1 MVIKIGSHIIN
12 KKHEIFISNEKKTLI
27 EDEICAFLL
36 ALSPIL
42 QHYQGIFEDLGITV
56 LLITCIW
63 YCLKLF
69 RVIRNI
75 RIPTMILGLLI
86 FQLYKSVI
94 HGSSFMGM
102 AYAFVMIFIYVVAS
116 TGLINLSFF
125 MRASCSIA
133 TLASILIL
141 VQYACYYLLG
151 FHLQLVPTKFL
162 LSEAE
167 QWILGAQTGLAGITG
182 KIGTLYRPSAFFLEP
197 SHMFLYVFP
206 HIFIMLFTPVKNRA
220 KMKKAIL
227 LSLGVVLTT
236 SGMGLLTVVFAWM
249 LYFGLA
255 SGSVNK
261 LSIKNLFKRKNFI
274 LVGIF
279 IAFAIFAIITI
290 PSVRE
295 SFLRIVDSSNQ
306 GAIAGRTRLSSELI
320 RTLSS
325 SGWIVGITNT
335 LEGIDFN
342 MPGFLATIY
351 KFGIIGVFLSYT
363 VYVYGIFKCKNAFFW
378 ISVFVVIISF
388 FCAHTHGTFY
398 MMYYVFTILY
408 GLKFNCLINSLKRNE

>member
-182 KIGTLYRPSAFFLEP
+182 KIGTLYRPSAFF
-197 SHMFLYVFP
+197 FGTVAYVFVCIP
-206 HIFIMLFTPVKNRA
+206 TYFYYAFYSGEKQSKNEESNIIVTR
-220 KMKKAIL
+220 
-227 LSLGVVLTT
+227 
-236 SGMGLLTVVFAWM
+236 
-249 LYFGLA
+249 
-255 SGSVNK
+255 GSFDNIRNGT
-261 LSIKNLFKRKNFI
+261 LNSCFCMD
-274 LVGIF
+274 
-279 IAFAIFAIITI
+279 AIFW
-290 PSVRE
+290 SGKWERE
-295 SFLRIVDSSNQ
+295 QIVYKKSFQTQKFYSCRNFYSFCY
-306 GAIAGRTRLSSELI
+306 I
-320 RTLSS
+320 R
-325 SGWIVGITNT
+325 
-335 LEGIDFN
+335 D
-342 MPGFLATIY
+342 
-351 KFGIIGVFLSYT
+351 
-363 VYVYGIFKCKNAFFW
+363 
-378 ISVFVVIISF
+378 
-388 FCAHTHGTFY
+388 
-398 MMYYVFTILY
+398 YYHSI
-408 GLKFNCLINSLKRNE
+408 R